1 MIDAGSVSVL
11 LLAAVVASGQGAPE
25 KKLKQGEFDPYND
38 VVKDINT
45 NNFTKALSDLDSWS
59 QKFPDSD
66 YKDDRTAFYV
76 QAYTA
81 SNQAAKA
88 LDAAAGVMAR
98 DLNTVFPGPT
108 GQAAIVRFLYN
119 VVYAISHDPNPTPD
133 AMAVG
138 EKAARQL
145 MAFEQP
151 IPGVSAADWEKARA
165 SMKEQANAALLYV
178 AMQPGLQAMAKQP
191 ADCAA
196 ADAAYTRALTVY
208 PDKTVLSYELGRV
221 LNCESKAQPEK
232 LSPAIYEFERAAVVD
247 PTLGDP
253 KGDPKKVVTFAD
265 NAYVR
270 IHGSDEGLDRLKQT
284 VRQSPLPP
292 EGFKITTAT
301 EIADEKRAEF
311 EKSNPQLALWM
322 KIKGALADTEGEQ
335 YFTEQL
341 KNSQVPQLRGVLI
354 AADQACRPK
363 ELTVAV
369 PLPDT
374 QQSLR
379 PEIRLVLDK
388 PLTGKPELNQEFH
401 WEGVPT
407 NFTKDPFLL
416 TMATEAAKIEGLKTV
431 PCAVTTSR
439 KK

>member
-1 MIDAGSVSVL
+1 MIDARSVFVL
-11 LLAAVVASGQGAPE
+11 LLAASAATGQGVSE
-25 KKLKQGEFDPYND
+25 KKLKQGEYDPYNE
-38 VVKDINT
+38 VVKDINS
-45 NNFTKALSDLDSWS
+45 NNFAKALTDLDFWT
-59 QKFPDSD
+59 QKFSDSE
-66 YKDDRTAFYV
+66 YKDDRAAFYV

-81 SNQAAKA
+81 TNQAAKA
-88 LDAAAGVMAR
+88 LDTAAGVMAR
-98 DLNTVFPGPT
+98 DLNTVFPGPA

-119 VVYAISHDPNPTPD
+119 VVYAITHDTNPTAD

-165 SMKEQANAALLYV
+165 SMKEQANAALLYI
-178 AMQPGLQAMAKQP
+178 AMQPGVQAMAKQP
-191 ADCAA
+191 PDCAV
-196 ADAAYTRALTVY
+196 ADVAYTRALKVF
-208 PDKTVLSYELGRV
+208 PDKTVLSYELGRA

-232 LSPAIYEFERAAVVD
+232 LSAAIYEFQRAAVVD

-253 KGDPKKVVTFAD
+253 KGDPKKVVSFAD
-265 NAYVR
+265 SAYVR
-270 IHGSDEGLDRLKQT
+270 IHGSDEGLDQLKQT

-292 EGFKITTAT
+292 DGFKIQTAT

-322 KIKGALADTEGEQ
+322 KIKGALADTNGEQ

-341 KNSQVPQLRGVLI
+341 KDSQVPQLRGVLI
-354 AADQACRPK
+354 AVDQACRPR

-379 PEIRLVLDK
+379 AEIRLVLDK

-407 NFTKDPFLL
+407 RFSKDPFLL
-416 TMATEAAKIEGLKTV
+416 TMDTDAAKIEGLKAAPCTV
-431 PCAVTTSR
+431 TASR

>member
-1 MIDAGSVSVL
+1 MSNARSVFVL
-11 LLAAVVASGQGAPE
+11 LMAAVIASGQD
-25 KKLKQGEFDPYND
+25 KKLKEGEYDPYNE
-38 VVKDINT
+38 VVKDVNT
-45 NNFTKALSDLDSWS
+45 NNFTKALTDLDTWS
-59 QKFPDSD
+59 QKFSDSD

-81 SNQAAKA
+81 TNQAAKA
-88 LDAAAGVMAR
+88 LDAAAGLMSR
-98 DLNTVFPGPT
+98 DLNSEFPGPAGPAT
-108 GQAAIVRFLYN
+108 IVRFLYN
-119 VVYAISHDPNPTPD
+119 VVYAISHDPDATPV
-133 AMAVG
+133 ALAVG

-145 MAFEQP
+145 MAFDQA

-178 AMQPGLQAMAKQP
+178 TMLPGVQAMAKQP
-191 ADCAA
+191 PNCAA
-196 ADAAYTRALTVY
+196 AETAYVGALNVY
-208 PDKTVLSYELGRV
+208 PDKTVLSYELGRA

-232 LSPAIYEFERAAVVD
+232 LSAAIYEFERAAMVD
-247 PTLGDP
+247 PALGDP

-265 NAYVR
+265 NAYIR

-292 EGFKITTAT
+292 DGFKIKTAT
-301 EIADEKRAEF
+301 EIAEEKRAEF

-322 KIKGALADTEGEQ
+322 KIKGALADTDGEQ
-335 YFTEQL
+335 YFTDQL
-341 KNSQVPQLRGVLI
+341 KDSKVPQLRGVLI
-354 AADQACRPK
+354 AVDKACHPK

-369 PLPDT
+369 PLPDI

-379 PEIRLVLDK
+379 PEIRLVLEK

-407 NFTKDPFLL
+407 AFTKDPFLL
-416 TMATEAAKIEGLKTV
+416 TMDADPAKLEGLKTAACPV
-431 PCAVTTSR
+431 VTSR